1 MDLRICRAEPSD
13 LPAVKEMYAALVAR
27 MDREGWSVWDETYPR
42 DFVGKDIEQGQ
53 LYLLLEGDRLAGA
66 FALPAHDNGE
76 GDVPWE
82 DPSAPARYLYRF
94 GVAVEYGGRGL
105 GRLALERIG
114 ELARGLGPAICACMW
129 PTKTCLPWACTKRR
143 ALPSCLGS
151 LESFCWTEPDCS
163 SMPLRNGCEKG
174 DGAHKTAGLGSGS
187 CPGCH

>member
-1 MDLRICRAEPSD
+1 MEIRIRRAAFSD

-82 DPSAPARYLYRF
+82 DKTAPARYVYRL
-94 GVAVEYGGRGL
+94 GVAVEFGGQGL
-105 GRLALERIG
+105 GKQSLEKIG
-114 ELARGLGPAICACMW
+114 ELAKSQGAKYLRLFVAHENQPAIGLYRKMGFSQ
-129 PTKTCLPWACTKRR
+129 LPGEFGKV
-143 ALPSCLGS
+143 
-151 LESFCWTEPDCS
+151 LEDGTRLFEYAF
-163 SMPLRNGCEKG
+163 EKQ
-174 DGAHKTAGLGSGS
+174 L
-187 CPGCH
+187 

>member
-1 MDLRICRAEPSD
+1 MELRVRRAEPSD
-13 LPAVKEMYAALVAR
+13 LPAVKEMYTALVAR

-42 DFVGKDIEQGQ
+42 DFVEKDIEQGQ

-94 GVAVEYGGRGL
+94 GIAGEDGGRGL

-114 ELARGLGPAICACMW
+114 ELARGLGAGYLRLYVAHENEPAIALYR
-129 PTKTCLPWACTKRR
+129 KAGFSQLPGTFGEMVLDGKRLFEY
-143 ALPSCLGS
+143 AL
-151 LESFCWTEPDCS
+151 
-163 SMPLRNGCEKG
+163 EK
-174 DGAHKTAGLGSGS
+174 KL
-187 CPGCH
+187 

>member
-53 LYLLLEGDRLAGA
+53 LYLLLEGDCLAGA

-82 DPSAPARYLYRF
+82 DKTAPARYVYRL
-94 GVAVEYGGRGL
+94 GVAVEFGGQGL
-105 GRLALERIG
+105 GKQSLEKIG
-114 ELARGLGPAICACMW
+114 ELAKSQGAKYLRLFVAHENQPAIGLYRKMGFSQ
-129 PTKTCLPWACTKRR
+129 LPGEFGEFFLNGARLFEYAFEKR
-143 ALPSCLGS
+143 L
-151 LESFCWTEPDCS
+151 
-163 SMPLRNGCEKG
+163 
-174 DGAHKTAGLGSGS
+174 
-187 CPGCH
+187 

>member
-53 LYLLLEGDRLAGA
+53 LYLLLEGDCLA
-66 FALPAHDNGE
+66 GE

-114 ELARGLGPAICACMW
+114 ELARGLGAGYLRLYVAHENLPAMGLYRKAGFSQ
-129 PTKTCLPWACTKRR
+129 LPGEFGEVLEDGTRLFEYAVEKRV
-143 ALPSCLGS
+143 
-151 LESFCWTEPDCS
+151 
-163 SMPLRNGCEKG
+163 
-174 DGAHKTAGLGSGS
+174 
-187 CPGCH
+187 

>member
-1 MDLRICRAEPSD
+1 MEIRIRRAAFSD

-94 GVAVEYGGRGL
+94 GIAVEYGGRGL

-114 ELARGLGPAICACMW
+114 ELARGLGAGYLRLYVAHENEPAIALYR
-129 PTKTCLPWACTKRR
+129 KAGFSQLPGTFGEMVLDGKRLFEY
-143 ALPSCLGS
+143 AL
-151 LESFCWTEPDCS
+151 
-163 SMPLRNGCEKG
+163 EK
-174 DGAHKTAGLGSGS
+174 KL
-187 CPGCH
+187 

>member
-1 MDLRICRAEPSD
+1 MELRVRRAEPSD

-94 GVAVEYGGRGL
+94 GIAVEYGGRGL

-114 ELARGLGPAICACMW
+114 ELARGLGAYRKAGFSQ
-129 PTKTCLPWACTKRR
+129 LPGTFGEMVLDGKRLFEY
-143 ALPSCLGS
+143 AL
-151 LESFCWTEPDCS
+151 
-163 SMPLRNGCEKG
+163 EK
-174 DGAHKTAGLGSGS
+174 KL
-187 CPGCH
+187 